1 MKKILTDEGK
11 HIIKAV
17 AVDQPTLKVEYKV
30 IRQKKEDHV

>member
-17 AVDQPTLKVEYKV
+17 AVDQPTLKVEYKG
-30 IRQKKEDHV
+30 